1 MKNLMWC
8 FIMIAFA
15 ALLVQCK
22 ADEQN
27 DEIAN
32 LVDTPNGGNNTLNP
46 PPPGGGGNNGGGN
59 NGGGNNG
66 GNGGGGNNGGGN
78 NGGGN
83 NGGGGA
89 VDNNVLDDRGLPQN
103 VVSPADNAL
112 TAAKVELGRL
122 LFWDPVLSGEQDVS
136 CASCHHPQF
145 GYADGRALP
154 IGVGGIGLGPA
165 RRDGVNDDIG
175 LVQRNSP
182 TIVNTAFNGIDE
194 QGNVNLNQA
203 PMFWDNRANGLEEQA
218 LMPLHSFEEMR
229 GHAFDEDETLEVIV
243 NRINA
248 IAAYR
253 NQFQQIFGGN
263 NAVNSINIGKAIA
276 AFERTIVANN
286 SPFDRYARGDQN
298 ALSQQQIQGL
308 NRFDAV
314 GCADCHS
321 GSMFSDFD
329 LHTLGVPDNPLLGG
343 GFTDAGAN
351 NRYEFRTPSL
361 RNLNTTGPYFHN
373 GVAGNLTDVL
383 NFYRRIQGNGGGPG
397 GGPGNL
403 NINPNVPR
411 NQIDQDARNLRLNN
425 NDVQAIAA
433 FLQSLNDESFD
444 RQIPASVPSGLPV
457 GGNIR

>member
-1 MKNLMWC
+1 MM
-8 FIMIAFA
+8 AFA

-27 DEIAN
+27 DEIAG
-32 LVDTPNGGNNTLNP
+32 LVDIPNDNLNP
-46 PPPGGGGNNGGGN
+46 GPD
-59 NGGGNNG
+59 
-66 GNGGGGNNGGGN
+66 
-78 NGGGN
+78 GN
-83 NGGGGA
+83 NGGGGNA
-89 VDNNVLDDRGLPQN
+89 GGGIIDNNILDDRGLPQI
-103 VVSPADNAL
+103 VVAPADNTL

-122 LFWDPVLSGEQDVS
+122 LFWDPILSGELDVS
-136 CASCHHPQF
+136 CATCHHPDF

-154 IGVGGIGLGPA
+154 IGVGGVGLGPA
-165 RRDGVNDDIG
+165 RIDGVNDDIG

-182 TIVNTAFNGIDE
+182 TIVNTAFNGIDD
-194 QGNVNLNQA
+194 QGNVNPNQA

-218 LMPLHSFEEMR
+218 LLPLHSFEEMR
-229 GHAFDEDETLEVIV
+229 GHAFAEEETLEVIV
-243 NRINA
+243 DRINA

-253 NQFQQIFGGN
+253 NQFQQIFSGN
-263 NAVNSINIGKAIA
+263 NAVSSINIGRAIA
-276 AFERTIVANN
+276 AFERSIIANN

-298 ALSQQQIQGL
+298 ALTQQQIQGL

-321 GSMFSDFD
+321 GAMFSDFE
-329 LHTLGVPDNPLLGG
+329 LHTLGVPDNPLLD
-343 GFTDAGAN
+343 FSDAGAN
-351 NRYEFRTPSL
+351 GRYEFRTPSL
-361 RNLNTTGPYFHN
+361 RNLNTTGPFFHN
-373 GVAGNLTDVL
+373 GVAGDITEVL
-383 NFYRRIQGNGGGPG
+383 NFYRRIQGNGG

-433 FLQSLNDESFD
+433 FLRSLNDENFD
-444 RQIPASVPSGLPV
+444 RQIPANVPSGLPV

>member
-1 MKNLMWC
+1 MWC
-8 FIMIAFA
+8 FIMITFA
-15 ALLVQCK
+15 GLLVQCE

-32 LVDTPNGGNNTLNP
+32 LVDTPNGNNNLNP
-46 PPPGGGGNNGGGN
+46 PPPGGGGNNGG
-59 NGGGNNG
+59 NGGGNA
-66 GNGGGGNNGGGN
+66 GGG
-78 NGGGN
+78 
-83 NGGGGA
+83 
-89 VDNNVLDDRGLPQN
+89 VIDNNVLDDRGLPLN

-122 LFWDPVLSGEQDVS
+122 LFWDPVLSGERDVS
-136 CASCHHPQF
+136 CATCHHPDF

-194 QGNVNLNQA
+194 QGNVNPNQA

-218 LMPLHSFEEMR
+218 LLPLHSFEEMR

-243 NRINA
+243 ARINA

-263 NAVNSINIGKAIA
+263 NAVNSINIGQAIA
-276 AFERTIVANN
+276 AFERSIVANN
-286 SPFDRYARGDQN
+286 SPFDRYARGDEN
-298 ALSQQQIQGL
+298 ALNPQQIQGL

-314 GCADCHS
+314 GCTDCHS
-321 GSMFSDFD
+321 GSMFSDYD
-329 LHTLGVPDNPLLGG
+329 LHTLGVPDNPLLG
-343 GFTDAGAN
+343 FSDVGAN

-373 GVAGNLTDVL
+373 GVAGDLTDVL
-383 NFYRRIQGNGGGPG
+383 NFYRRIQGNGG

-433 FLQSLNDESFD
+433 FLQALNDESFD
-444 RQIPASVPSGLPV
+444 QQIPASVPSGLPV

>member
-1 MKNLMWC
+1 MWC

-22 ADEQN
+22 ADEQSE
-27 DEIAN
+27 EIVN
-32 LVDTPNGGNNTLNP
+32 LVDTPAGDNNLNP
-46 PPPGGGGNNGGGN
+46 PSS
-59 NGGGNNG
+59 
-66 GNGGGGNNGGGN
+66 GGGGNNGGGN

-83 NGGGGA
+83 NGGGGNNEGDA
-89 VDNNVLDDRGLPQN
+89 GGGDIVDNNVLDDRGLPQN
-103 VVSPADNAL
+103 VVSPADNGL

-136 CASCHHPQF
+136 CATCHHPQF

-154 IGVGGIGLGPA
+154 IGVGGVGLGPA
-165 RRDGVNDDIG
+165 RRDGVNDDID
-175 LVQRNSP
+175 LVSRNSP
-182 TIVNTAFNGIDE
+182 SIINTAFNGIDD
-194 QGNVNLNQA
+194 QGNVSPNQA

-229 GHAFDEDETLEVIV
+229 GHAFAEDETLEVIV
-243 NRINA
+243 DRINA
-248 IAAYR
+248 IATYR

-263 NAVNSINIGKAIA
+263 DAVTSTNIGKAIA

-286 SPFDRYARGDQN
+286 SPFDQYARGDQN
-298 ALSQQQIQGL
+298 ALTAQQIQGL

-329 LHTLGVPDNPLLGG
+329 LHTLGVPDNPLLD
-343 GFTDAGAN
+343 FSDTGAN
-351 NRYEFRTPSL
+351 GNYDFRTPSL

-403 NINPNVPR
+403 NPNPNVAP
-411 NQIDQDARNLRLNN
+411 NQRDADIRDLRLNN
-425 NDVQAIAA
+425 NDVPAIAA

-444 RQIPASVPSGLPV
+444 RQIPASVPSGLQV

>member
-22 ADEQN
+22 EEEQN

-32 LVDTPNGGNNTLNP
+32 LVDTPAGDNNLNP
-46 PPPGGGGNNGGGN
+46 PPPGGGNNGGGN
-59 NGGGNNG
+59 NGGDGNNDG
-66 GNGGGGNNGGGN
+66 DGNVGGGGI
-78 NGGGN
+78 
-83 NGGGGA
+83 

-103 VVSPADNAL
+103 IVSPADNEL
-112 TAAKVELGRL
+112 TTAKIALGRL

-136 CASCHHPQF
+136 CATCHHPQF

-154 IGVGGIGLGPA
+154 IGVGGVGLGPA

-175 LVQRNSP
+175 LVSRNSP
-182 TIVNTAFNGIDE
+182 SIMNTAFNGIDD
-194 QGNVNLNQA
+194 QGNVNPNQA

-229 GHAFDEDETLEVIV
+229 GHAFAEDETLEVIV
-243 NRINA
+243 DRINA
-248 IAAYR
+248 IATYR

-263 NAVNSINIGKAIA
+263 NAVTSINIGKAIA

-286 SPFDRYARGDQN
+286 SPFDQYARGDQN
-298 ALSQQQIQGL
+298 ALTQQQIQGL

-321 GSMFSDFD
+321 GAMFSDFD
-329 LHTLGVPDNPLLGG
+329 LHTLGVPDNPLLN
-343 GFTDAGAN
+343 FSDAGAN
-351 NRYEFRTPSL
+351 GNYDFRTPSL

-383 NFYRRIQGNGGGPG
+383 NFYRRIQGNGGGNG

-403 NINPNVPR
+403 NRNPNVAP
-411 NQIDQDARNLRLNN
+411 NQLDADIRDLRLNN
-425 NDVQAIAA
+425 NDVQAITA
-433 FLQSLNDESFD
+433 FLESLNDENFD
-444 RQIPASVPSGLPV
+444 RQIPASVPSGLQV